1 MTEQEILEKIEK
13 EIVKT
18 KDKIIDYTDMA
29 KPVSPDDAIG
39 RLSRMDAINN
49 KSVAES
55 ALHKAKEKLKKLEYV
70 KTQIGKEGF
79 GLCKQCG
86 KQIPIGRV
94 VIRPESVYCVQC
106 AE

>member
-1 MTEQEILEKIEK
+1 MTEQEITEKIER
-13 EIVKT
+13 EIIKT
-18 KDKIIDYTDMA
+18 NEKIVDYTEMS

-70 KTQIGKEGF
+70 KSQIGKEGF

-86 KQIPIGRV
+86 NQIPVGRII
-94 VIRPESVYCVQC
+94 IRPESVYCVNC

>member
-1 MTEQEILEKIEK
+1 MTEQEILEKINL
-13 EIVKT
+13 EIKKT
-18 KDKIIDYTDMA
+18 KEKIVDYTDMA
-29 KPVSPDDAIG
+29 KPISPDDAIG

-86 KQIPIGRV
+86 GQIPIGRV
-94 VIRPESVYCVQC
+94 IIRPESVYCVAC

>member
-1 MTEQEILEKIEK
+1 MTDEEISARIEI
-13 EIVKT
+13 EIIKT
-18 KDKIIDYTDMA
+18 KDKIIDYTEMS

-49 KSVAES
+49 KSVSEA

-70 KTQIGKEGF
+70 QTQIGKKGF

-86 KQIPIGRV
+86 VQIAVGRV
-94 VIRPESVYCVQC
+94 IIRPESLYCVGC
-106 AE
+106 AD